1 MEAKMQQSLTD
12 KNKWQRI
19 LYMILFVIAYS
30 IAEIVLTVVVIVQA
44 VIVLFTD
51 KKNPKLL
58 AFGGQLAA
66 YVYQLFRFLTYN
78 SEKMPFPFGDWPEAE
93 VKPEES

>member
-1 MEAKMQQSLTD
+1 MQKSLTD

-58 AFGGQLAA
+58 EFGGQLSA

-78 SEKMPFPFGDWPEAE
+78 SEELPFPFGDWPETE
-93 VKPEES
+93 VKSEE

>member
-1 MEAKMQQSLTD
+1 MDAKIQQSLTD

-30 IAEIVLTVVVIVQA
+30 IAEMVLTVVVIVQA
-44 VIVLFTD
+44 LIVLFTD

-58 AFGGQLAA
+58 QFGGQLSS
-66 YVYQLFRFLTYN
+66 YVYQTFKFLTYN
-78 SEKMPFPFGDWPEAE
+78 SEEMPFPFGDWPEAE
-93 VKPEES
+93 